1 MATGFGSLAMTGR
14 RLPWDILLALILGLA
29 LGLGYAWVIAPV
41 QVIDSAPEALR
52 ADFKDQYRAVIAA
65 SYAANGNLTRAQSR
79 LALLGDAD
87 IFQSL
92 SAQAQQLLAA
102 GQTRESQQ
110 VAGLASA
117 LQGLAPTVAPST
129 PTRLATA
136 TSTRA
141 ANSSPVPSSIPADT
155 ETPLPFYTATA
166 RPTQTLIPTPGKP
179 FELGSQENICDES
192 LGQGLLEVVT
202 QLTSRRQLPG
212 IELILSWSGGEE
224 HFFTGF
230 KPDLGNGYA
239 DFAMSPGVFYTLRAA
254 EGGAV
259 VPALTP
265 PVCPATNGGTF
276 FGGIRVVLQRP

>member
-1 MATGFGSLAMTGR
+1 MSERRFPWEAVLAFIFGA
-14 RLPWDILLALILGLA
+14 ALGLA
-29 LGLGYAWVIAPV
+29 YAWVLAPV

-52 ADFKDQYRAVIAA
+52 AEFKDQYRAAIAA

-79 LALLGDAD
+79 LALLNDAD
-87 IFQSL
+87 AYQSL

-110 VAGLASA
+110 VAQLASA

-129 PTRLATA
+129 PTVPIAA
-136 TSTRA
+136 TSTQAQDPNA
-141 ANSSPVPSSIPADT
+141 AATSTPIET

-166 RPTQTLIPTPGKP
+166 RPTHTLIPTPGKP
-179 FELGSQENICDES
+179 FELGTQENVCDES
-192 LGQGLLEVVT
+192 IGEGLLQITV

-224 HFFTGF
+224 HFFTGL
-230 KPDLGNGYA
+230 KPELGNGYA
-239 DFAMSPGVFYTLRAA
+239 DFNMTSGVFYTLRAA

-259 VPALTP
+259 VPALTA
-265 PVCPATNGGTF
+265 PVCPAANGGTF
-276 FGGIRVVLQRP
+276 FGGIRIVLQRP

>member
-1 MATGFGSLAMTGR
+1 MATRFGSLAVTER
-14 RLPWDILLALILGLA
+14 RVPWDILLALILGIA
-29 LGLGYAWVIAPV
+29 LGLGYAWMIAPV

-65 SYAANGNLTRAQSR
+65 SYAASGNLTRAQSR

-87 IFQSL
+87 IYQAL

-110 VAGLASA
+110 VAQLASA
-117 LQGLAPTVAPST
+117 LQGLAPTAIPST
-129 PTRLATA
+129 PTTLAA
-136 TSTRA
+136 VTSTRA
-141 ANSSPVPSSIPADT
+141 ANSSPVPTSTPADT

-192 LGQGLLEVVT
+192 LGEGLLQVT
-202 QLTSRRQLPG
+202 VQLNSRRQLPG

-224 HFFTGF
+224 HFFTGL
-230 KPDLGNGYA
+230 KPELGNGYA
-239 DFAMSPGVFYTLRAA
+239 DFIMAPGVTYTLRAA

-259 VPALTP
+259 VPGLAP
-265 PVCPATNGGTF
+265 PTCQAASGGTF

>member
-1 MATGFGSLAMTGR
+1 MATGFGSLAVIGR
-14 RLPWDILLALILGLA
+14 RFPWDILLALMLGIA

-52 ADFKDQYRAVIAA
+52 SDFKDQYRAVIAA
-65 SYAANGNLTRAQSR
+65 SYASNGNLTRAQSR
-79 LALLGDAD
+79 LVLLGDAD
-87 IFQSL
+87 VYQAL

-129 PTRLATA
+129 PTELALA

-141 ANSSPVPSSIPADT
+141 ANSSPAPSPTPTDI

-179 FELGSQENICDES
+179 FELGSQENVCDES
-192 LGQGLLEVVT
+192 LGEGLLQVT
-202 QLTSRRQLPG
+202 VQLTSRRQLSG

-259 VPALTP
+259 VPGLTP
-265 PVCPATNGGTF
+265 PTCQASNGETF
-276 FGGIRVVLQRP
+276 FGGIRIVLQRP